1 MWKND
6 KTTVGHS
13 LTTSLGWVALGI
25 GAAELLAPKRLARLL
40 GMRPAGWIS
49 AIVRACGLRETMSGF
64 GLLSDKRPRF
74 WLQVRLAGD
83 AMDAGLLWWAI
94 EQAPYAESTR
104 KSRLT
109 GALLA
114 VGGVSLLDAVTLGL
128 GSWVQKRT
136 SQRSKLEKKVAT
148 SITIDRSA
156 ADVYAFLR
164 NVENLPRFISYL
176 ESVTSADQTTS
187 HWRAKVPHGPSFEWD
202 ASVVEEQP
210 NKRIVWK
217 LEFTKIPMLVD
228 SAEVRLEA
236 APGGRGTE
244 VHFTLSGKEIQAPRL
259 VEKTMG
265 RWLRKL
271 PERFWSA
278 QLRRLKQVLE
288 LGEITVSDAS
298 AFAKPHPARPAK
310 EALTSAPLASSAAPV
325 PGPKV
330 VEEGRP
336 S

>member
-1 MWKND
+1 
-6 KTTVGHS
+6 
-13 LTTSLGWVALGI
+13 
-25 GAAELLAPKRLARLL
+25 
-40 GMRPAGWIS
+40 
-49 AIVRACGLRETMSGF
+49 
-64 GLLSDKRPRF
+64 
-74 WLQVRLAGD
+74 
-83 AMDAGLLWWAI
+83 MDAGLLWWAL
-94 EQAPYAESTR
+94 EKAPWNTTFAERTQR
-104 KSRLT
+104 SRVT

-114 VGGVSLLDAVTLGL
+114 VAGVSLFDAVTLGL
-128 GSWVQKRT
+128 VSWAHKRADK
-136 SQRSKLEKKVAT
+136 RMKPEKKIAT
-148 SITIDRSA
+148 SITIDRSG

-164 NVENLPRFISYL
+164 KVENLPGFISYL

-187 HWRAKVPHGPSFEWD
+187 HWRAKLPHGPAFEWD
-202 ASVVEEQP
+202 ASVVEDEP
-210 NKRIVWK
+210 DRRIVWK
-217 LEFTKIPMLVD
+217 LQFTKIPMLVD
-228 SAEVRLEA
+228 LAEVRLEA

-244 VHFTLSGKEIQAPRL
+244 VHFVLSGKDIQAPKL

-310 EALTSAPLASSAAPV
+310 EELTSAPLASSAAPV